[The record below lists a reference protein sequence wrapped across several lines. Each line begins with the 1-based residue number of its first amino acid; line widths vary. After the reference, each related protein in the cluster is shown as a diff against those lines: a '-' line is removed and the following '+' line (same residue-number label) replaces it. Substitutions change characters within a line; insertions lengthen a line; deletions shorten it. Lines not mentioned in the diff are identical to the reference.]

1 VAISDEVNVI
11 DMYEI
16 DSTVILSNDKET
28 RYQGWAERKKVD

>member
-28 RYQGWAERKKVD
+28 RYQGWAEHKKDD